1 MEATSITLRLLYFCF
16 YGSAVGVSSFR
27 NIYFQQQGLT
37 ATHIGL
43 IAALE
48 PAVMLVSQPFWGM
61 ASDTYGRRRVLLMLI
76 AISAFLTLGYTAP
89 VNVWLLA
96 ALALILSFFRSS
108 SGPILDS
115 IVLDHL
121 DSTGGR
127 YARYR
132 LWGAVGWSS
141 MALVIG
147 QITQAYGIRSAFIFG
162 AMGLGVVYLL
172 LWRFVPPGET
182 KHFEGRASTG
192 FKAILQ
198 NRNLIKF
205 LVLAFMVQLS
215 AASILSMLPLY
226 LKELGASHRT
236 IGLAFTLEG
245 ISEIPFF
252 LLADRILAMW
262 GVKPLLVVAVFAY
275 SLRLILYSL
284 AATPWMALMPQLLHG
299 ACWAF
304 FVTAAV
310 NYVNEQV
317 PSELRSTGQTLFT
330 AVFWGL
336 GATTGNALAGFMF
349 DRIGPAAMY
358 RYQGLFALCA
368 AFYALLV
375 LPRTKASKQKTD
387 DLTA

>member
-262 GVKPLLVVAVFAY
+262 ESPLLVVAVFLW
-275 SLRLILYSL
+275 SPFDPYSL

-317 PSELRSTGQTLFT
+317 PSELRSTGQTLHCR
-330 AVFWGL
+330 FWGS
-336 GATTGNALAGFMF
+336 
-349 DRIGPAAMY
+349 
-358 RYQGLFALCA
+358 GLPPVMPWWL
-368 AFYALLV
+368 YV
-375 LPRTKASKQKTD
+375 
-387 DLTA
+387 